1 MTMSVTEPEEGIR
14 LITLIGRF
22 DILGSEKIGTPL
34 TANIVSEDANVILDM
49 TGVEFI
55 ASIGIGVIVGAAN
68 ALLRRGGKI
77 AMLNP
82 REVVYKAIESTA
94 ITKVIPCYYD
104 MESARSYLKN
114 LSN

>member
-1 MTMSVTEPEEGIR
+1 MTMNVSEPEEGIK
-14 LITLIGRF
+14 LITLVGRL
-22 DILGSEKIGTPL
+22 DILGSEQIGTRL
-34 TANIVSEDANVILDM
+34 TANIVSEEANVILDM
-49 TGVEFI
+49 AGVEFM

-82 REVVYKAIESTA
+82 QEVVYKAIESTA

-104 MESARSYLKN
+104 MESVRSYLK
-114 LSN
+114 S